1 MIYILLSIL
10 TGVIIVVSR
19 ILNTRLSH
27 EIGLIESS
35 YFNYLTGAVTS
46 IVLFL
51 IMDEHFNF
59 VSLKD
64 VPLYGYLGGVLG
76 VIIVIL
82 NSVVSP
88 KLSAFY
94 VTLLIFV
101 GQLFTGV
108 LIDWLIAGTLP
119 LTKIFG
125 GIIVVIGL
133 SFNLLVDAK
142 DAAKK
147 QQAAINP

>member
-119 LTKIFG
+119 LTKILG

-133 SFNLLVDAK
+133 SFNLIVDTKDSAK
-142 DAAKK
+142 
-147 QQAAINP
+147 

>member
-101 GQLFTGV
+101 GQLFTGI

-119 LTKIFG
+119 LTKILG

-142 DAAKK
+142 DASK
-147 QQAAINP
+147 

>member
-119 LTKIFG
+119 LTKILG

-142 DAAKK
+142 DAAK
-147 QQAAINP
+147 

>member
-59 VSLKD
+59 FSLKD

-119 LTKIFG
+119 LTKILG

-142 DAAKK
+142 DAAK
-147 QQAAINP
+147 

>member
-119 LTKIFG
+119 LTKILG

-133 SFNLLVDAK
+133 SFNLIVDAK
-142 DAAKK
+142 DSAK
-147 QQAAINP
+147 

>member
-35 YFNYLTGAVTS
+35 YFNYLTCAVTS

-59 VSLKD
+59 FSLKD
-64 VPLYGYLGGVLG
+64 VPSYGYLGGVLG

-119 LTKIFG
+119 LTKILG

-142 DAAKK
+142 DAAK
-147 QQAAINP
+147 

>member
-35 YFNYLTGAVTS
+35 YFNYLTSAVTS

-101 GQLFTGV
+101 GQLFTGI

-119 LTKIFG
+119 LTKILG

-142 DAAKK
+142 DAAK
-147 QQAAINP
+147 

>member
-1 MIYILLSIL
+1 MIYIFLSIL

-19 ILNTRLSH
+19 ILNTKLSH

-46 IVLFL
+46 ILLFL
-51 IMDEHFNF
+51 VAGEHFNI

-64 VPLYGYLGGVLG
+64 VPPYGYLGGILG
-76 VIIVIL
+76 VMIVIL

-94 VTLLIFV
+94 VTLLIFI
-101 GQLFTGV
+101 GQLFTGI
-108 LIDWLIAGTLP
+108 LIDWLISGILP
-119 LTKIFG
+119 VTKILG

-133 SFNLLVDAK
+133 SFNLLIDAK
-142 DAAKK
+142 DSS
-147 QQAAINP
+147 Q